1 MSRTARAVLC
11 RELNRP
17 VSVESIEVDPPGRG
31 EVTVRVAAC
40 GVCHSDYSAT
50 NGTIK
55 VTPPVI
61 LGHEGAGIVVE
72 VGEGVA
78 HLAVGDHVLSFVCS
92 MCGHCRYCLA
102 GRPTLCLQ
110 SLKAGAALPDG
121 SVRTRDARGTPLGV
135 MAGCGVMSEYAT
147 LHVDNV
153 IKIDPDVPPGPAAL
167 MSCAVV
173 TGVGAVLTRA
183 RMEPGSVGVVFGIG
197 GVGLNAV
204 QGCVIAGAR
213 MIVAVDTS
221 DEKLRIA
228 REFGATHTVNA
239 QRETHLIR
247 AVRELTGGGADYSFE
262 CIGSGET
269 AAQAYGVLAR
279 GGTAVVVGIA
289 QPSQTTSIR
298 TMTLPFEEKTL
309 TGCYMGSAR
318 PEEDFPRLIRLHR
331 AGQLKLEELITRTY
345 GVEDAPQAFEDLV
358 AGRNIRGL
366 IHFP

>member
-1 MSRTARAVLC
+1 MSRTARAVIC

-17 VSVESIEVDPPGRG
+17 VRVESIEVDSPARD
-31 EVTVRVAAC
+31 EVMIKVAAC

-50 NGTIK
+50 NGTIR

-61 LGHEGAGIVVE
+61 LGHEGAGVVVE
-72 VGEGVA
+72 VGAGVA
-78 HLAVGDHVLSFVCS
+78 HLAAGDHVLSFVCS

-121 SVRTRDARGTPLGV
+121 SLRTRDAHGHSLGI

-147 LHVDNV
+147 LHVSNL
-153 IKIDPDVPPGPAAL
+153 IKIDPDVPLAPAAL

-183 RMEPGSVGVVFGIG
+183 RMEPGSIGVVFGIG

-204 QGCVIAGAR
+204 QGCLIAGAR

-239 QRETHLIR
+239 QRESNLVK

-262 CIGSGET
+262 CIGNGET
-269 AAQAYGVLAR
+269 VAQAYGVLAR

-289 QPSQTTSIR
+289 QPSQMTSIR

-318 PEEDFPRLIRLHR
+318 PAEDFPRLIRLHR
-331 AGQLKLEELITRTY
+331 AGQLKVDELITRTY
-345 GVEDAPQAFEDLV
+345 AVEDAPQAFEDLL
-358 AGRNIRGL
+358 AGRNIRGV
-366 IHFP
+366 IRFP

>member
-1 MSRTARAVLC
+1 MSHAARAVIC

-17 VSVESIEVDPPGRG
+17 VVVERIEVESPDRDQVMIRM
-31 EVTVRVAAC
+31 AAC

-61 LGHEGAGIVVE
+61 LGHEGAGVVVE
-72 VGEGVA
+72 VGAGVT

-121 SVRTRDARGTPLGV
+121 SLKTRDAAGTPLGI
-135 MAGCGVMSEYAT
+135 MAGCGAMAEYAT
-147 LHVDNV
+147 LHVSNV
-153 IKIDPDVPPGPAAL
+153 IRIDPDVPLATAAL
-167 MSCAVV
+167 LSCAVI

-183 RMEPGSVGVVFGIG
+183 RMEPGSVAVVFGIG

-221 DEKLRIA
+221 VEKLRAA
-228 REFGATHTVNA
+228 RDFGATHTLNA
-239 QRETHLIR
+239 AAEPNVVK
-247 AVRELTGGGADYSFE
+247 AVRELTEGGADYSFE

-289 QPSQTTSIR
+289 PPSQTTSIR
-298 TMTLPFEEKTL
+298 TLTLPFEEKTL

-318 PEEDFPRLIRLHR
+318 PDADIPRLIHFHRTGKLRLN
-331 AGQLKLEELITRTY
+331 ELITRTY
-345 GVEDAPQAFEDLV
+345 EVTDAPQAFADLI
-358 AGRNIRGL
+358 AGRNIRGV
-366 IHFP
+366 IRFN